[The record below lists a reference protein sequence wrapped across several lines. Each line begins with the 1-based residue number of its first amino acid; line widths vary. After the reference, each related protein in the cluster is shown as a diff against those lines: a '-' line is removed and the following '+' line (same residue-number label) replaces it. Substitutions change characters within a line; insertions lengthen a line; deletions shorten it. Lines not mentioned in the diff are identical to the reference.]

1 MTDAITTGED
11 QPLVTPSLNT
21 STMTAS
27 GRLAEAEV
35 LLSSIGPLVK
45 KQYMV
50 NIQGTNYLQVAGAA
64 SLGWALGYTTR
75 LASCERKVTPDGLG
89 HWEAVAEVIDT
100 TTGEVVGRG
109 HGHVFDD
116 EKPWGSRPQHARA
129 AMCQTRAQGRALK
142 GVVGWL
148 FGMLGAEV
156 SLYEEMPPEA
166 FSERSRPAAPVKRV
180 EATPRKKA
188 AKKKAATEV
197 VAAAPQ
203 APSQPVQPADDPE
216 PILTASVVEDG
227 STAVWETVGTKGDT
241 IQHVIMSFVD
251 QHEKKDKDKTPYWRC
266 KSKSDVK
273 YVCWDG
279 DVGPILLAGKGG
291 ELTIH
296 VNESKNPQYPDGT
309 IVGVEAKVASGPAP
323 APALTDDDIPF

>member
-1 MTDAITTGED
+1 MTDAITTVED

-21 STMTAS
+21 SAMTAS

-35 LLSSIGPLVK
+35 LLSNIGPLVK
-45 KQYMV
+45 KQYMCS
-50 NIQGTNYLQVAGAA
+50 IQGREYLQVAGAA

-75 LASCERKVTPDGLG
+75 LLSCERKVTPDGLG

-100 TTGEVVGRG
+100 ATGEIVGRG

-166 FSERSRPAAPVKRV
+166 FSERSRPAAPAAPVKRA
-180 EATPRKKA
+180 EAT
-188 AKKKAATEV
+188 
-197 VAAAPQ
+197 AAPQ
-203 APSQPVQPADDPE
+203 APSQPVQPVDDPE

-227 STAVWETVGTKGDT
+227 STAVWETVGTNGDT
-241 IQHVIMSFVD
+241 VEHVIMSFVD

-296 VNESKNPQYPDGT
+296 VNQSKNPQYPDGT
-309 IVGVEAKVASGPAP
+309 IVGVEAQVASGPAP